1 MKKETLAQVFSCEF
15 CKIFKNTF
23 FQNTSGRLLLIIYV
37 EVFRIEADSL
47 LLSESIFII
56 TTYQTSNFDEI
67 ITSPESRGMLLDLNI
82 SECSLAIIKLCQMFL
97 LLDIFRKLQ
106 VQGRRSKRF
115 AYRWLSPR
123 ASFCIRLMC
132 IKKLV

>member
-97 LLDIFRKLQ
+97 LLDIFRKL
-106 VQGRRSKRF
+106 
-115 AYRWLSPR
+115 
-123 ASFCIRLMC
+123 
-132 IKKLV
+132 